1 MFKVNTMSNAMFECN
16 AQMQMHVA
24 IEDINRGMK
33 KMSNDKATKI
43 ILVTSELFKWT
54 RPQAKQ

>member
-1 MFKVNTMSNAMFECN
+1 MTMHECK
-16 AQMQMHVA
+16 AQMQMHVS

-43 ILVTSELFKWT
+43 NLVTSELFKWT
-54 RPQAKQ
+54 RPRAKQ